1 MTPLHPRQSDILNIA
16 RTSGRVDVES
26 LAEKFNVTPQTIR
39 KDLNELC
46 EQEILHR
53 VHGGAVYPSST
64 SNFAYLSRRSIASD
78 AKSGIANKVASLI
91 PNDSSLIMNIGTT
104 VELAAEALKDHK
116 GLMVVTNNLNVAHIL
131 SGAPEI
137 ELVITGGVVRKS
149 DLGIVGAAAVDVI
162 NQFKVDIAIIGVSAI
177 DTEGCLLDFDYREVR
192 VARAIVKQSR
202 KTILIADN
210 MKFERRAPVQIGHLS
225 DIDIFITDQMP
236 PPEIVDI
243 CERSGVELEVTG
255 LSQYSDLQT
264 SGDNVTLLA
273 VSNTNQ
279 AEQ

>member
-1 MTPLHPRQSDILNIA
+1 MNMTPLPPRQADILDIA
-16 RTSGRVDVES
+16 RTLGRVDVEG
-26 LAEKFNVTPQTIR
+26 LAAKFDVTPQTIR

-46 EQEILHR
+46 DLEVLHR

-78 AKSGIANKVASLI
+78 AKSSIASRAASLV

-104 VELAAEALKDHK
+104 VELVAEALKGHQ

-137 ELVITGGVVRKS
+137 ELVITGGVVRKT

-162 NQFKVDIAIIGVSAI
+162 NQFKVDIAIVGVSAV
-177 DTEGCLLDFDYREVR
+177 DSEGCLLDFDYREVR
-192 VARAIVKQSR
+192 VAKAILKQAR
-202 KTILIADN
+202 KSILVADN

-225 DIDIFITDQMP
+225 DIDIFITDQTP

-243 CERSGVELEVTG
+243 CEQSAVQLEITG
-255 LSQYSDLQT
+255 SPDS
-264 SGDNVTLLA
+264 NVTLLPIGEPA
-273 VSNTNQ
+273 NDGQS
-279 AEQ
+279 